1 MVTTLI
7 GFAGGLAVLL
17 SFAGAATG
25 RLSTHNAT
33 YHLMNLTGAIAMVA
47 SGLPADAWPSV
58 AVNITW
64 ALISAYGLARAVTP
78 PRPIHEPRTDEHPV
92 PAL

>member
-1 MVTTLI
+1 MYMVTTLI

-25 RLSTHNAT
+25 RLSTHSAA
-33 YHLMNLTGAIAMVA
+33 YHAMNLGGALAMVA

-58 AVNITW
+58 AVNVTW
-64 ALISAYGLARAVTP
+64 ALISGVGLARALTP
-78 PRPIHEPRTDEHPV
+78 APTEPRTEEHPV
-92 PAL
+92 PAI

>member
-25 RLSTHNAT
+25 RLSTHTAT
-33 YHLMNLTGAIAMVA
+33 YHLMNLAGAIAMVA
-47 SGLPADAWPSV
+47 AGLPADAWPSV
-58 AVNITW
+58 AVNLTW
-64 ALISAYGLARAVTP
+64 ALISAYGLARALAP
-78 PRPIHEPRTDEHPV
+78 ASSGHEPRTEEL
-92 PAL
+92 PAI